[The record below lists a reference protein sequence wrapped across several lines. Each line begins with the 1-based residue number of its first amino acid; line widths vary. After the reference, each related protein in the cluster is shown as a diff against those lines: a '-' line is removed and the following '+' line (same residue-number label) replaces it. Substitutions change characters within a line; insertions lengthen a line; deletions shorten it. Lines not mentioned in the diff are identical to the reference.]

1 MVLSPWVWHFWITL
15 LVCSTKEGS
24 GQATDVEVKLTAP
37 KWVAR
42 GGSATL
48 RCLHQV
54 PPQLLYK
61 VEFLRSESKLLQYVR
76 ERVPPFTNYTFPG
89 GRLNMSLSTEDSIT
103 IENLDPSASGLYW
116 CEVSLETPIFT
127 AASSPHELT
136 VVYAQKHPPI
146 ITFGKPDAVVGGLLR
161 ANCTSAPAAPAPRL
175 TWYIDNEKVD
185 EESVRY
191 FSYRVSSSTRTKG
204 GGGYRH
210 RKHQHRYIAPE
221 FNYTAKYWALVSETT
236 AAPVLN
242 HTKHTKCT
250 LNEHSEDAAKIRER
264 PRVPPVTPISLWVS
278 VAELRA
284 PAHGRLQL
292 TCTATIPDK
301 IGPDERYA
309 DIKKQTVTVAVNELS
324 IKRPHS
330 DSSQGNSTSTC
341 LQYYRPLWLLS
352 WSLLV
357 NQYFSPSA
365 LGTVEL

>member
-1 MVLSPWVWHFWITL
+1 
-15 LVCSTKEGS
+15 
-24 GQATDVEVKLTAP
+24 
-37 KWVAR
+37 
-42 GGSATL
+42 
-48 RCLHQV
+48 
-54 PPQLLYK
+54 
-61 VEFLRSESKLLQYVR
+61 
-76 ERVPPFTNYTFPG
+76 
-89 GRLNMSLSTEDSIT
+89 MSLATENSIT

-127 AASSPHELT
+127 AASPPHQLT

-236 AAPVLN
+236 TAPILN

-250 LNEHSEDAAKIRER
+250 LNEAQSEEMAKIRER
-264 PRVPPVTPISLWVS
+264 PRIPPVTPISLWVS

-292 TCTATIPDK
+292 TCTATIPDEV
-301 IGPDERYA
+301 GPGERYA
-309 DIKKQTVTVAVNELS
+309 DVKKQTVTVAVNELS
-324 IKRPHS
+324 LKKPLS
-330 DSSQGNSTSTC
+330 DTSPANSTSTVI
-341 LQYYRPLWLLS
+341 QAYQPIWILS
-352 WSLLV
+352 WSLLF
-357 NQYFSPSA
+357 NQYLTSTS
-365 LGTVEL
+365 LETIKL